1 LVGFKDI
8 YEYCGLFY
16 GIDKA
21 FVDRM
26 INEDKRPNCDKED
39 LNNYMQLA
47 EDFWRIQ
54 AEILQHIERKK

>member
-1 LVGFKDI
+1 
-8 YEYCGLFY
+8 
-16 GIDKA
+16 
-21 FVDRM
+21 M